1 MRHRSAAYPII
12 LVYEIIRL
20 AALLRQGTGSAAT
33 ALPLSWYA
41 GSVLLCLVPAMV
53 FMLLLDESQFS
64 LWLPLVSLAKALGLP
79 AFMYFIVT
87 RLPEAVTIGYSG
99 KFALLEAVIS
109 AALFMAG
116 DLVTGIYCFRRNR
129 TLCR

>member
-12 LVYEIIRL
+12 LVYEVIRL
-20 AALLRQGTGSAAT
+20 FALLRQSAVSGMV

-41 GSVLLCLVPAMV
+41 GSALLCLVPVLM
-53 FMLLLDESQFS
+53 FMLFLDEAQFS
-64 LWLPLVSLAKALGLP
+64 LWLPLISLIKAIGIP
-79 AFMYFIVT
+79 ALLFFIAMNWQQ
-87 RLPEAVTIGYSG
+87 AVTLGYSG
-99 KFALLEAVIS
+99 KFNLLEAVIS
-109 AALFMAG
+109 AVLFILG